1 MHECSKCKLFNY
13 NLNNCTYESIEDKS
27 IWDKYL
33 HKALDKSKK
42 FEIGEVKPWEKGF
55 HWKLSDNSLFVERNI
70 SFIRKCSYGVI
81 VSRYL
86 DFKDKK
92 VLELGPRYIRALLR
106 KQLKL
111 NNCEYYSV
119 QASERE
125 LKRSN
130 TVKNPKLPIMEPI
143 NVFGYISKIDEIF
156 QPNFFDVILSSQTLE
171 HWREE
176 DLCEKE
182 GKNAYDIGLKNC
194 HKILK
199 PGGIII
205 QDAPIYHHGDDLFF
219 KRDLHGIRNLFD
231 NKLWEDVK
239 ISEWGQKFAIEKNIN
254 EWVVLV
260 EAKKI
265 K

>member
-1 MHECSKCKLFNY
+1 MHECEKCKLFDNKV
-13 NLNNCTYESIEDKS
+13 NNCTYESIEDKTV
-27 IWDKYL
+27 WDKYFRR
-33 HKALDKSKK
+33 APDKSKK
-42 FEIGEVKPWEKGF
+42 FTIGKVESWEKGF
-55 HWKLSDNSLFVERNI
+55 HWELSDDSIFVERNI

-86 DFKDKK
+86 NFKNKK
-92 VLELGPRYIRALLR
+92 ILEIGPRYIRSLLR
-106 KQLKL
+106 KQLNL
-111 NNCEYYSV
+111 NNCEYYSL

-130 TVKNPKLPIMEPI
+130 TVKNPPLPITKPI

-156 QPNFFDVILSSQTLE
+156 QPNFFDVILSSQTFE

-176 DLCEKE
+176 DVCEKE
-182 GKNAYDIGLKNC
+182 GKNAYNIGLSNC
-194 HKILK
+194 HKLLK
-199 PGGIII
+199 PGGLII

-219 KRDLHGIRNLFD
+219 KRDLDGIRKLFD
-231 NKLWEDVK
+231 STMWADVK
-239 ISEWGQKFAIEKNIN
+239 LSEWGKKFAIEKKIN
-254 EWVVLV
+254 KWVILV